1 MREDASNWLK
11 QAEID
16 LDTAKDNLKIN
27 RFFATAFFCQQAAEK
42 ALKAYALEKLRE
54 NVKTH
59 NLLSLAKNLK
69 LPKEVV
75 EAILDLTP
83 DFVISRYP
91 DAANAVPADI
101 YDSKKAQQKIVFAE
115 KVVEWVQARIK

>member
-16 LDTAKDNLKIN
+16 LATAKDNLKIN

-42 ALKAYALEKLRE
+42 ALKAYALEHLRE
-54 NVKTH
+54 NIKTH
-59 NLLSLAKNLK
+59 SLLALAKNMK
-69 LPKEVV
+69 LPKELM
-75 EAILDLTP
+75 EAMIDLTP
-83 DFVISRYP
+83 DFIISRYP

-101 YDSKKAQQKIVFAE
+101 YDSKKARQKIIFAE
-115 KVVEWVQARIK
+115 RVVEWVLARIK